1 MMIKVALNG
10 SYGNLAETKIVEEI
24 IKNGTGSMIDRR
36 IALAAKLEEVAVD
49 EETVGVD
56 NIVPY
61 LLQHKDA
68 VIRAIGKNST
78 EEELPSVTYYT
89 WDRYLNNLHKTDVQT
104 VDTSKKWGIEEYDG
118 AEDIRCYEPKV
129 IEEKYNFCTM

>member
-10 SYGNLAETKIVEEI
+10 SYGNLAETKIIEEI

-36 IALAAKLEEVAVD
+36 IALAAKLEEVAID
-49 EETVGVD
+49 EETVGAD

-61 LLQHKDA
+61 LLKHKDA
-68 VIRAIGKNST
+68 VIRATNKNPA

-118 AEDIRCYEPKV
+118 AEDVRYYEPRV

>member
-10 SYGNLAETKIVEEI
+10 SYGNLAETKIIEEI

-36 IALAAKLEEVAVD
+36 ITLAAKLEEVAVD

-61 LLQHKDA
+61 LLKNKDA
-68 VIRAIGKNST
+68 VIRAIGKNSA
-78 EEELPSVTYYT
+78 EGELPSVTYYT
-89 WDRYLNNLHKTDVQT
+89 WDRYLNNLHKTKVQT
-104 VDTSKKWGIEEYDG
+104 VDTSKKWGIQEYDG
-118 AEDIRCYEPKV
+118 AESVEYYEPKV
-129 IEEKYNFCTM
+129 VEEAYNFCTL

>member
-10 SYGNLAETKIVEEI
+10 SYGNLAETKIIEEI

-36 IALAAKLEEVAVD
+36 VALAAKLEEVAVD
-49 EETVGVD
+49 EETVGED

-68 VIRAIGKNST
+68 VIRAIGKNSA

-89 WDRYLNNLHKTDVQT
+89 WDRYLNNLHKTDIQT

-118 AEDIRCYEPKV
+118 AEDVRYYEPRV

>member
-1 MMIKVALNG
+1 MMINVALNG
-10 SYGNLAETKIVEEI
+10 SYGNMAETKIVEEI
-24 IKNGTGSMIDRR
+24 MKNGTGSMIDRR

-49 EETVGVD
+49 EETVGAD

-61 LLQHKDA
+61 LLKNKDA
-68 VIRAIGKNST
+68 VIRATSKNSA
-78 EEELPSVTYYT
+78 EEELPSATYYT

-118 AEDIRCYEPKV
+118 AEDVRYYEPRI

>member
-36 IALAAKLEEVAVD
+36 IALAAKLEEVAID
-49 EETVGVD
+49 EETVGAD

-61 LLQHKDA
+61 LLKHKDA
-68 VIRAIGKNST
+68 VIRATSKNSA

-118 AEDIRCYEPKV
+118 AEDVRYYEPRV